1 MFKLACPS
9 CGAEV
14 VFRSPTSAMA
24 VCEYCRSTLLRDG
37 EAVRDAGK
45 MSATLEDYSPIR
57 ITTSG
62 IYAGRRFGV
71 VGRIQLRYDA
81 GFWNEWYILFD
92 DGGTGWLSDASGQY
106 AVTLDTGLASD
117 APRFEQIV
125 PGGLYRW
132 DGVSY
137 TASDLR
143 TARCTGGEGELP
155 FRVGA
160 GWEAKVADYRQA
172 HRFLTLDYSEG
183 DTPRRYA
190 GKAVTLADL
199 KCQLLRSP
207 TEIAASAG
215 KLPGKAAS
223 LECPACGASISWRPA
238 VAAHLNCPACG
249 TVSDASTGTVEV
261 MQAVRREALVHTTLA
276 LGDAAAIDGARYALI
291 GLMRRRTTGSGEI
304 WTEYLLFS
312 ETAGFLWLV
321 ESASGWDK
329 VKVVDVFPESVSA
342 SAVRMDDAAYTRMD
356 SYTAEVTYAAG
367 AFNWQVKVGD
377 KVSVTEYVGSRG
389 TLTSERTPAEIS
401 WSLAQ
406 RVTAASIGAWFG
418 KPALATAAIAA
429 AAQPAPAATISREA
443 LYGPAFIAS
452 AVLLLLNLPIAMFGR
467 GSGVMGLVVLALV
480 LLWVPLFSDEF
491 GDDS

>member
-14 VFRSPTSAMA
+14 TFRSPTSAMA

-57 ITTSG
+57 ITTAG
-62 IYAGRRFGV
+62 IYAGRHFGV

-106 AVTLDTGLASD
+106 AITLDTGFATD
-117 APRFEQIV
+117 APRFKQIV

-132 DGVSY
+132 EDVNY
-137 TASDLR
+137 AASDIR
-143 TARCTGGEGELP
+143 SARCTGGEGELP
-155 FRVGA
+155 IRVGE

-199 KCQLLRSP
+199 KCQLLRSA

-223 LECPACGASISWRPA
+223 LECPSCGAAISWRPA

-249 TVSDASTGTVEV
+249 AESDATSGTAELLD
-261 MQAVRREALVHTTLA
+261 AARREATQATTLA
-276 LGDAAAIDGARYALI
+276 LGDAATIDGVPYTLI
-291 GLMRRRTTGSGEI
+291 GVMRRCCGPHER
-304 WTEYLLFS
+304 WTEYLMFA

-321 ESASGWDK
+321 EANGAWYKATVLDTW
-329 VKVVDVFPESVSA
+329 PESVSA
-342 SAVRMDDAAYTRMD
+342 SSVRHADAAYTRMET
-356 SYTAEVTYAAG
+356 YTAEVTYAAG
-367 AFNWQVKVGD
+367 AFNWRVRVGD
-377 KVSVTEYVGSRG
+377 RCALTEYVGPTG
-389 TLTSERTPAEIS
+389 TLTSEQTSAEIT
-401 WSLAQ
+401 WSFSQ
-406 RVTAASIGAWFG
+406 RVTAAMVDGWFG
-418 KPALATAAIAA
+418 KGGRIAALVAAAPAPLPAAADESLTVSAIIATAA
-429 AAQPAPAATISREA
+429 
-443 LYGPAFIAS
+443 
-452 AVLLLLNLPIAMFGR
+452 LLLFNLPFAFFGR
-467 GSGVMGLVVLALV
+467 AGGSGLLTVIALV
-480 LLWVPLFSDEF
+480 LLWVPLFRGSAKKDP
-491 GDDS
+491 